1 LQRAGWHV
9 VYEERARAWTEAPA
23 TLAQLYK
30 QRYRWSYGTMQA
42 MWKHRRAV
50 LDGGP
55 SGRMGRVGLPF
66 LALFGIGLPLVA
78 PVMDILMLYGL
89 TFWEKTETLYA
100 WLGML
105 LLQLVTAAI
114 AFRFDRESLRPLW
127 TLPLQQLAYR
137 QLMYLVLIQSVM
149 SAMTGARLRWH
160 KLHRTGLP
168 GGTEPARTEPARTE
182 PAGGVAA
189 VPVARAPEHGL
200 AAARTPPPARIRSSA
215 TVPAQSRPEP
225 PRPEQAQPA
234 HARPEQARTERTGD
248 PWRSR
253 GGPLS
258 VDDLNWPPPGR
269 P

>member
-1 LQRAGWHV
+1 
-9 VYEERARAWTEAPA
+9 
-23 TLAQLYK
+23 
-30 QRYRWSYGTMQA
+30 MQA

-50 LDGGP
+50 LDRGP

-168 GGTEPARTEPARTE
+168 GGTEPAATAVPA
-182 PAGGVAA
+182 PAA
-189 VPVARAPEHGL
+189 VPAARAPEHGL
-200 AAARTPPPARIRSSA
+200 AATRAPAPARIRSSA
-215 TVPAQSRPEP
+215 TVPAQPARPTQSVQP
-225 PRPEQAQPA
+225 IQPVQPVQPA
-234 HARPEQARTERTGD
+234 QAAPDEPWRTDD
-248 PWRSR
+248 PWAGR

-269 P
+269 R